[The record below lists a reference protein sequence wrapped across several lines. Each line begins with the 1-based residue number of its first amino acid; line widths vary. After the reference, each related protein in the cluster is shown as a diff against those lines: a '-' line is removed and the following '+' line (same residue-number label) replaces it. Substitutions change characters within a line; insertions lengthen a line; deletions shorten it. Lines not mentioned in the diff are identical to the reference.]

1 MAVGRDEFGALEGGF
16 DVHGLILYFKFDIH
30 IFLSAFGI

>member
-16 DVHGLILYFKFDIH
+16 GVHGV
-30 IFLSAFGI
+30 